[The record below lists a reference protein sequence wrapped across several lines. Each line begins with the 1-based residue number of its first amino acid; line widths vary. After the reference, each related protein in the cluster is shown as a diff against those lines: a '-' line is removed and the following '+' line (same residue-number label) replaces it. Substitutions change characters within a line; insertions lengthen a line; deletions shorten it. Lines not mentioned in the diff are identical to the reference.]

1 MRQNNSRIQT
11 RIRIGRR
18 LKRRSTN
25 SFQAAS
31 PSYPY
36 YVPPYT
42 GPSQPVIRPIIYPI
56 SDISEYPFTINL
68 RAAVKAAVSDLNT
81 EDTITVKN
89 VQELSDSVESTTWDA
104 DNPENSFAV
113 PNDDDTLTY
122 KPKGTYFR
130 NALIVDVDVDPAPA
144 APAAPGNPA
153 PPKKKKR
160 REKVAAVI
168 QRNII
173 RGKKAQA
180 EMWQTQGANGTC
192 AAMAVGAVLKD
203 RGIIHDQYQIV
214 IDGTLVISPNGTHLN
229 TPTLIGPGGEA
240 PYTVQL
246 QTQAEVKRYRTEG
259 IKWIGNMGTQLHS
272 RDENGDL
279 IYTAEERD
287 RLRVLY
293 PPSTKINPNH
303 NYFSAQDLRWTESF
317 FEHYGDGQ
325 RGRHEFATDF
335 AAIIAE
341 LRQGN
346 PVILRVDGREL
357 RGKNPQLD
365 IFNTVMSDNDL
376 ADANTQSNSNHVVW
390 LTGIDNS
397 DPDNPVFTV
406 VDSASTG
413 GERQYNLRDITA
425 AAEDS
430 EFAYISIGTRPQVLA
445 KRDSFENLAKR
456 IAPEYN
462 HWWGQAYLAAQ
473 RHDLGGAR
481 ANLTNADVKRI
492 TGKDDLAEAWA
503 AIQRIPMPNLGDYPD
518 IVAALPRVAPFT
530 SLSNLIEDLNNAKRD
545 IYREFGFDATAYENL
560 KKSVNVE

>member
-1 MRQNNSRIQT
+1 MRRNNSRIQT

-18 LKRRSTN
+18 LKRPSTN

-31 PSYPY
+31 PSNSYH
-36 YVPPYT
+36 VPPSP

-89 VQELSDSVESTTWDA
+89 VKELSDSVESTTWDA

-144 APAAPGNPA
+144 APPAPGRPA

-160 REKVAAVI
+160 KEKIAAVI
-168 QRNII
+168 PKGII

-203 RGIIHDQYQIV
+203 RGIIRDQYQVV
-214 IDGTLVISPNGTHLN
+214 IDGTLVISPDGTHLN

-240 PYTVQL
+240 PYIVQL

-259 IKWIGNMGTQLHS
+259 IKWIGNMGTQLHQ

-279 IYTAEERD
+279 IYTKEERA
-287 RLRVLY
+287 RLKVLY
-293 PPSTKINPNH
+293 PPSTKIDINI
-303 NYFSAQDLRWTESF
+303 NYFSFKDKRWTESF
-317 FEHYGDGQ
+317 FEHYGQ
-325 RGRHEFATDF
+325 QGREELTTDF

-341 LRQGN
+341 LQQGN
-346 PVILRVDGREL
+346 PVILRVDGPEL
-357 RGKNPQLD
+357 RGEEPQLD

-376 ADANTQSNSNHVVW
+376 ADANTRSNSNHVIW

-430 EFAYISIGTRPQVLA
+430 EFAYISIGTQPQVLA
-445 KRDSFENLAKR
+445 KKDSFKKLADR
-456 IAPEYN
+456 IEPEYH

-473 RHDLGGAR
+473 RHDLGGAP

-503 AIQRIPMPNLGDYPD
+503 AIQRIPMKNLGDYPD

-530 SLSNLIEDLNNAKRD
+530 SLRNLIEDLNNAKRD
-545 IYREFGFDATAYENL
+545 IYREFGFDAAAYESL
-560 KKSVNVE
+560 KKTVNVE